1 MISIPT
7 GRELIDPFR
16 VLREAEVELGLSVA
30 DFGCGTLGHYV
41 FPAAE
46 LVGPDG
52 RVFAV
57 DILKSV
63 LGGIE
68 SRRKVESATN
78 VETIWGDIER
88 PDGIRIESGTVDV
101 GLLVNNLFMSK
112 QREVMLRECLRT
124 LKPSGRLVLIDWLST
139 GIKFF
144 GPAADQLVTPE
155 EARCLAETAG
165 FRVEKEFSPGKFH
178 YGLICRKP

>member
-16 VLREAEVELGLSVA
+16 VLAEAGVGDGLTVA

-52 RVFAV
+52 QVFAV

-78 VETIWGDIER
+78 VETVWGDIER
-88 PDGIRIESGTVDV
+88 PNGIRIGSGTVDV
-101 GLLVNNLFMSK
+101 GLLVNNLFMSR
-112 QREVMLRECLRT
+112 QREVMLRECMRT
-124 LKPSGRLVLIDWLST
+124 LKPSGRLVLVDWLPT

-144 GPAADQLVTPE
+144 GPAADQLVTSA
-155 EARCLAETAG
+155 EARRLAEATG
-165 FRVEKEFSPGKFH
+165 LRVEREFSPGKFH
-178 YGLICRKP
+178 YGLICTKP

>member
-1 MISIPT
+1 MISVPT
-7 GRELIDPFR
+7 GRELIDPFK
-16 VLREAEVELGLSVA
+16 VLEEAEVEAGLTIA

-46 LVGPDG
+46 LVGSDG

-63 LGGIE
+63 LSGIE

-78 VETIWGDIER
+78 VETVWSDIER
-88 PDGIRIESGTVDV
+88 SNGIRIESETVDI
-101 GLLVNNLFMSK
+101 GLLMSK
-112 QREVMLRECLRT
+112 QKEVMLRECMRT

-144 GPAADQLVTPE
+144 GPATDQLVVPE
-155 EARCLAETAG
+155 EARRLAEVAG
-165 FRVEKEFSPGKFH
+165 LRVEKEFSPGRFH